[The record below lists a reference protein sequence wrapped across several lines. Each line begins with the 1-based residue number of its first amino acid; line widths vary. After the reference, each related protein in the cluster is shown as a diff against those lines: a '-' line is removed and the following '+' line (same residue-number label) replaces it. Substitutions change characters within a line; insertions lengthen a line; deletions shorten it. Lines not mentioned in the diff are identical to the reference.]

1 MKEKEKL
8 LAALSEALLKKQK
21 SCAHYEYLAEWA
33 SEKHVRETSK
43 SILISEKQ
51 HLELLS
57 SLVEK
62 LEKDGFE
69 SEILEGTDVKNKS
82 SRASRIDNNLK
93 QELITKLFTRAID
106 KS

>member
-43 SILISEKQ
+43 SILISEK
-51 HLELLS
+51 
-57 SLVEK
+57 
-62 LEKDGFE
+62 DGFE

>member
-1 MKEKEKL
+1 MKKKEKL
-8 LAALSEALLKKQK
+8 LAALSEALSKKQK

-33 SEKHVRETSK
+33 PEKHVRETSK

-62 LEKDGFE
+62 LGKDGFE
-69 SEILEGTDVKNKS
+69 SNILEDTDVKNKS
-82 SRASRIDNNLK
+82 NKVPEMDNDLK
-93 QELITKLFTRAID
+93 QELLAKLFTKTLD
-106 KS
+106 ET

>member
-1 MKEKEKL
+1 MEDNEKL

-21 SCAHYEYLAEWA
+21 SCAHYEHLAEFA

-69 SEILEGTDVKNKS
+69 SNILEGTDIKNKS
-82 SRASRIDNNLK
+82 NRAPGIDNNLK
-93 QELITKLFTRAID
+93 QELITKLFTRITD